1 LEKNK
6 FLNSTKRNSEKQA
19 IVWDWKGMMVNDLL
33 GEGIIKEIYI
43 SQILKQSKTE
53 NVLKGWYNK
62 QLNMT
67 EATTCRYAQHE

>member
-1 LEKNK
+1 
-6 FLNSTKRNSEKQA
+6 
-19 IVWDWKGMMVNDLL
+19 MMVNDLL
-33 GEGIIKEIYI
+33 GEGIFKEIYI